1 MKQMLSLYRDAEKR
15 FSPKVLMD
23 YLARDDNGVVYVD
36 REAAIAKDG
45 DDSLFAVTLA
55 HDYLWDYK
63 DYENSTIYFES
74 SERYIVGGVYNLR
87 LQRIITR
94 RVIVESVRD
103 CLPVRYNVSQN
114 TLEKMRSIIQST

>member
-1 MKQMLSLYRDAEKR
+1 M
-15 FSPKVLMD
+15 
-23 YLARDDNGVVYVD
+23 
-36 REAAIAKDG
+36 
-45 DDSLFAVTLA
+45 FAVTLA

-87 LQRIITR
+87 LRQIITR

-103 CLPVRYNVSQN
+103 CLPIRYNVSQS